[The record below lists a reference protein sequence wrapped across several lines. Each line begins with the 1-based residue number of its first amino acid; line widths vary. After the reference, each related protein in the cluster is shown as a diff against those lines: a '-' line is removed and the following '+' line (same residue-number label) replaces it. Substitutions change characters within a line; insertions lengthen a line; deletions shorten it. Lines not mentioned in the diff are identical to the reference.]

1 MAESVTNK
9 LVKFAFGKK
18 ASYSAASHSDY
29 VYFATDYPYV
39 HANGMWRGVSG
50 ASLSGNTLKI
60 TTAEKDSDNSNTV
73 NTTVS
78 VDLSSIATT
87 STQRANWD
95 TAYNFVKSITEDD
108 TDGVI
113 NKWQEIVDFLAG
125 IDGTTLQGIVDT
137 KADKAT
143 KVFGLTGNGGLGGI
157 KVQIVKENG
166 NTPTAGQATLGTHF
180 RIAINNQMTTGTY
193 TKLTVDEFGMVTAG
207 TTLAA
212 SDIPTLEISKINN
225 LQTTLNGLSLNTH
238 THSVKINGA
247 TKTIAASGGTAVD
260 LGSYLPLTGGTVSGN
275 ITATKFIGA
284 LQGNADTATKLSAKR
299 KIFGT
304 DFDGSADV
312 YSSTLS
318 LLGTAPTTATA
329 YTIETIKGGVN
340 AGKIQ
345 WGTDGKLNLLI
356 SDGTTWGDDKFGVS
370 IEATDLKFNNKSV
383 FYDGST
389 AFNNVMKGYVPTTR
403 TITAGNGLTG
413 GGNLT
418 ADRTLTVKAA
428 DASINVSASGI
439 KVVSAP
445 KLTTARNLWG
455 NSFDGSADVS
465 GNIIHN
471 STDDLYY
478 WGLFDTKNTTKE
490 KGFIGFYH
498 NVNEMNFP
506 NGIKLAYNTSSGT
519 TDGVV
524 FMNDNL
530 FTYNGKPIF
539 YQGSADF
546 NSAITEILGPMA
558 DDFTKLSNRVTAV
571 ETQLKWIEV
580 S

>member
-1 MAESVTNK
+1 MAESTTNK
-9 LVKFAFGKK
+9 LVKFAYGKK
-18 ASYSAASHSDY
+18 ASYSAASHSNY

-50 ASLSGNTLKI
+50 VSLSGNTLTI
-60 TTAEKDSDNSNTV
+60 TTAERDSDNSNTV

-87 STQRANWD
+87 ATQRANWD
-95 TAYNFVKSITEDD
+95 TAYNFVKSITDTD

-125 IDGTTLQGIVDT
+125 IDGSTLQGIVDT

-143 KVFGLTGNGGLGGI
+143 KVFGYNGIIIRKTNAEGS
-157 KVQIVKENG
+157 VQSG
-166 NTPTAGQATLGTHF
+166 DATLGSSF
-180 RIAINNQMTTGTY
+180 QVSIDNQCTAGTY
-193 TKLTVDEFGMVTAG
+193 TKLTVNGAGLVTEGAS
-207 TTLAA
+207 LSA
-212 SDIPTLEISKINN
+212 SDIPTLEISKISG
-225 LQTTLNGLSLNTH
+225 LQASLDGKSATTH
-238 THSVKINGA
+238 THTVKINGT
-247 TKTIAASGGTAVD
+247 TKTIAASGGAAVD
-260 LGSYLPLTGGTVSGN
+260 LGSYLSLSGGTVNGN
-275 ITATKFIGA
+275 VTATKFIGA

-318 LLGTAPTTATA
+318 LVGTAPTTATT
-329 YTIETIKGGVN
+329 YTIETIKGGTNV
-340 AGKIQ
+340 GKIQ
-345 WGTDGKLNLLI
+345 WNTNGFLNLLVA
-356 SDGTTWGDDKFGVS
+356 DGNTWGDDKFGVS
-370 IEATDLKFNNKSV
+370 IEAVDLKFNNKSV

-389 AFNNVMKGYVPTTR
+389 AFNNIMKGYVPTSR

-418 ADRTLTVKAA
+418 ANRTLSVKAA
-428 DASINVSASGI
+428 DASINVSSSGI

-455 NSFDGSADVS
+455 NSFDGSANVS

-471 STDDLYY
+471 SSDDLYY

-498 NVNEMNFP
+498 NVDETNFP

-530 FTYNGKPIF
+530 FTYNGNPIF

>member
-1 MAESVTNK
+1 MAENLTDK
-9 LVKFAFGKK
+9 LVKFAYGKK
-18 ASYSAASHSDY
+18 ANYSAASHSDY

-50 ASLSGNTLKI
+50 VSLSGNTLTI
-60 TTAEKDSDNSNTV
+60 TTAEKDSDNSNSV
-73 NTTVS
+73 NTNVT

-87 STQRANWD
+87 ATQRANWD
-95 TAYNFVKSITEDD
+95 TAYNFVKSITDTD

-125 IDGTTLQGIVDT
+125 IDGSTLQGIVDT

-143 KVFGLTGNGGLGGI
+143 KVFGYNGIIIRKTNAEGS
-157 KVQIVKENG
+157 VQSG
-166 NTPTAGQATLGTHF
+166 DATLGSSF
-180 RIAINNQMTTGTY
+180 QVSIDNQCTAGTY
-193 TKLTVDEFGMVTAG
+193 TKLTVNGAGLVTEGAS
-207 TTLAA
+207 LSA
-212 SDIPTLEISKINN
+212 SDIPTLEISKISG
-225 LQTTLNGLSLNTH
+225 LQASLDGKSATTH
-238 THSVKINGA
+238 THSVKINGT
-247 TKTIAASGGTAVD
+247 TKTIAASGGAAVD
-260 LGSYLPLTGGTVSGN
+260 LGSYLPLTGGTVNGN
-275 ITATKFIGA
+275 VTATKFIGA
-284 LQGNADTATKLSAKR
+284 LQGNADTATKLSATR

-318 LLGTAPTTATA
+318 LVGKAPTTTTA

-345 WGTDGKLNLLI
+345 WGTDGKLSLLI

-370 IEATDLKFNNKSV
+370 IEAADLKFNNKSV
-383 FYDGST
+383 FYQGST
-389 AFNNVMKGYVPTTR
+389 AFNNVMSGYVPTSR
-403 TITAGNGLTG
+403 TITAGNGLSG
-413 GGNLT
+413 GGALSANL
-418 ADRTLTVKAA
+418 TLTVKNA
-428 DASINVSASGI
+428 DATINVSSSGI

-455 NSFDGSADVS
+455 NSFDGTANVS

-471 STDDLYY
+471 SSEDLYY
-478 WGLFDTKNTTKE
+478 WGLFDTKNTTTE

-498 NVNEMNFP
+498 NVNETNFP
-506 NGIKLAYNTSSGT
+506 NGIKLAYNASSGT

-530 FTYNGKPIF
+530 FTYNGNPIF
-539 YQGSADF
+539 YKGSADF
-546 NSAITEILGPMA
+546 NSTITEILQPMA
-558 DDFTKLSNRVTAV
+558 NDFIALGNRVTAV